1 MKPIQTLIGAVA
13 IVAAASGS
21 AFAADCAVRQRCN
34 APEPGVLALAGLVIG
49 GAALASRRK

>member
-21 AFAADCAVRQRCN
+21 AFAADCAVRQHCN